1 MKKMFA
7 VMLALVL
14 TFAAFSA
21 FAAKIEPLPNV
32 NMAESL
38 DDRTL
43 YVGFKMEN
51 VSDTAII
58 ADIYDEQRYDT
69 VDVHEL
75 AVGDVIV
82 YLGEEI
88 TVNTIEDDYALEIN
102 GGVHEENGITLL
114 ADEGGTYLAYN
125 ENTPVY
131 MFLGCAELILADQV
145 NFRHWQWESEGVLSE
160 DYSEVTVPA
169 AGLKALL
176 AEEGEDE
183 LHPESIAVCVE
194 GGKVTEVTIDYVP

>member
-14 TFAAFSA
+14 TFAAFTA
-21 FAAKIEPLPNV
+21 FAAKIEPMPTV

-38 DDRTL
+38 DDCTL
-43 YVGFKMEN
+43 RVGFKLES

-69 VDVHEL
+69 VDVHQL

-88 TVNTIEDDYALEIN
+88 TVNTIEDDYSLEIN
-102 GGVHEENGITLL
+102 GGVHEENGVTLL

-131 MFLGCAELILADQV
+131 FFLGCAELPLADQV
-145 NFRHWQWESEGVLSE
+145 IFSHWQWDSEGGLSE
-160 DYSEVTVPA
+160 ELSEVTVPA
-169 AGLKALL
+169 AELKALL
-176 AEEGEDE
+176 AKEGEDP
-183 LHPESIAVCVE
+183 LRPESIIVCTE
-194 GGKVTEVTIDYVP
+194 GGKIVEVEVDYVP